1 MQTILGAG
9 GPIANALQK
18 ELETTNEQVKLV
30 SRRTII
36 ATGNTSWQKAD
47 LTNYNETLAAAQ
59 GSKVIYLCAGL
70 VYDTAIWQ
78 QQWPIVM
85 QNAIN
90 VAKETKARLIFFDNV
105 YMYGLVKGNMLETT
119 PDNPCSKKGE
129 VRAKIAHKLM
139 QEIKDGN
146 IRGSIARAPDF
157 YGAGTANSYFDS
169 MLLSKFAKKESAQ
182 WLGNPKT
189 LHAFILVEDAAKAV
203 ALLGKSPESDNQI
216 WHLPTAP
223 AITGIEL
230 VNLAAKVFDTTPKYM
245 KISKPM
251 MQLFGLF
258 SKPIKNSVEMFY
270 QYAND
275 YQFNSDK
282 FQKAFNVKP
291 TSYQDGFKKLAETL
305 YKN

>member
-1 MQTILGAG
+1 
-9 GPIANALQK
+9 
-18 ELETTNEQVKLV
+18 
-30 SRRTII
+30 
-36 ATGNTSWQKAD
+36 
-47 LTNYNETLAAAQ
+47 
-59 GSKVIYLCAGL
+59 
-70 VYDTAIWQ
+70 
-78 QQWPIVM
+78 M

-105 YMYGLVKGNMLETT
+105 YMYGLVKGNMSEST
-119 PDNPCSKKGE
+119 PYNPCSKKGE
-129 VRAKIAHKLM
+129 VRANIASKLM
-139 QEIKDGN
+139 QEVEDGN
-146 IRGSIARAPDF
+146 IRASIARAPDF

-203 ALLGKSPESDNQI
+203 ALLGRNPESDNQI

-230 VNLAAKVFDTTPKYM
+230 INLAAKVFDTTPKYM
-245 KISKPM
+245 KINKPM

-291 TSYQDGFKKLAETL
+291 TSYQDGFEKLAGTL

>member
-1 MQTILGAG
+1 MHTILGAG

-18 ELETTNEQVKLV
+18 ELEATSEQVKLV
-30 SRRTII
+30 SRRTISS
-36 ATGNTSWQKAD
+36 TGNTSWQKAD
-47 LTNYNETLAAAQ
+47 LTNYSETLAAAQ

-70 VYDTAIWQ
+70 VYDTAVWQ

-90 VAKETKARLIFFDNV
+90 VAKEMKARLIFFDNV
-105 YMYGLVKGNMLETT
+105 YMYGLVRGSMAETT

-129 VRAKIAHKLM
+129 IRAKIAHKLM

-157 YGAGTANSYFDS
+157 YGAGTVNSYFDS

-203 ALLGKSPESDNQI
+203 ALLGKNPESDNQI

-245 KISKPM
+245 KINKPM

-305 YKN
+305 YKI